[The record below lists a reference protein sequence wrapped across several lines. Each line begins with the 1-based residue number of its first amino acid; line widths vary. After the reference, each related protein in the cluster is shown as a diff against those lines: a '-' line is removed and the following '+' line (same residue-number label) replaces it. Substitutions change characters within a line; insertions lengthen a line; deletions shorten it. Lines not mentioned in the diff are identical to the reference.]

1 MRKPQ
6 AADRFEQ
13 FLKEFEWNWT
23 KTVIAAIAI
32 TFLTLLTTSII
43 PSFWMYF
50 AEQNFGWGGPTT
62 LEGTIQEL
70 TSGRLFGPELMKQI
84 RDIIAMTLVLLPF
97 ILTFVIA
104 TALQNKRRKLRGRS
118 DSRPVGGYK

>member
-1 MRKPQ
+1 MKKPK
-6 AADRFEQ
+6 AAEHFDQ

-23 KTVIAAIAI
+23 KTVIAAISI
-32 TFLTLLTTSII
+32 TFITLLTTSII

-62 LEGTIQEL
+62 LEGTVHEL
-70 TSGRLFGPELMKQI
+70 SSGILFGPELMKQI
-84 RDIIAMTLVLLPF
+84 RDMVAMTLVLIPF
-97 ILTFVIA
+97 IMIFVVA
-104 TALQNKRRKLRGRS
+104 TALQNKRRKLRGLS